1 MGKIHSIETF
11 GAVDGPGIRF
21 VIFTQGCPM
30 RCQYCHNPDTWYM
43 DGGEEMSIDDLLS
56 QIEKYKHYFGKE
68 GGVTLTGGEPLAQ
81 IDFAIELFER
91 LKEQNINTCLDTSG
105 VLFGVSKELDMKI
118 NRLLEVTDLVLLDI
132 KHIDNDKHKI
142 ITSHENK
149 NILDFARYL
158 SKIDIPVW
166 IRYVLVPTLT
176 DDLDD
181 VKKLKEFLNTLKN
194 VQKIEV
200 LPYHA
205 MGINKYDNLNIDYK
219 LKDVKA
225 PTKELV
231 GVVNKILIGEE

>member
-1 MGKIHSIETF
+1 M
-11 GAVDGPGIRF
+11 
-21 VIFTQGCPM
+21 
-30 RCQYCHNPDTWYM
+30 
-43 DGGEEMSIDDLLS
+43 
-56 QIEKYKHYFGKE
+56 
-68 GGVTLTGGEPLAQ
+68 
-81 IDFAIELFER
+81 
-91 LKEQNINTCLDTSG
+91 
-105 VLFGVSKELDMKI
+105 
-118 NRLLEVTDLVLLDI
+118 
-132 KHIDNDKHKI
+132 
-142 ITSHENK
+142 
-149 NILDFARYL
+149 
-158 SKIDIPVW
+158 W

-231 GVVNKILIGEE
+231 DVVNKILIGEE